1 MDPDKEKE
9 FKSEDEKFKE
19 KVKDI
24 LIQLSDEH
32 DRIKKQIHRKT
43 SDDSWYNSARLS

>member
-9 FKSEDEKFKE
+9 SKSEDEKFKE

-43 SDDSWYNSARLS
+43 SDES

>member
-9 FKSEDEKFKE
+9 SKSEDEKFKE

-43 SDDSWYNSARLS
+43 SDDS

>member
-9 FKSEDEKFKE
+9 SKSEDEKFKE

-43 SDDSWYNSARLS
+43 SDEQ

>member
-9 FKSEDEKFKE
+9 SKSEDEKFKE

-43 SDDSWYNSARLS
+43 SDE